1 MSCGLGP
8 TSLAPIIE
16 TAMRITQDS
25 GYQYHILLIIAD
37 GQVPRCC
44 GANSA
49 NNRDENYL
57 EERTLQALVQASHFP
72 LSIVLVGVGDG
83 PWDEQL
89 MHCQEDR
96 QLFDNFQFVDFTKII
111 MSREMPETEKEEQFA
126 LEALKKIPSQYAA
139 IISKRIS
146 DLAADAPSRMPL
158 PPPPSRPVIST

>member
-1 MSCGLGP
+1 
-8 TSLAPIIE
+8 
-16 TAMRITQDS
+16 
-25 GYQYHILLIIAD
+25 
-37 GQVPRCC
+37 
-44 GANSA
+44 
-49 NNRDENYL
+49 
-57 EERTLQALVQASHFP
+57 
-72 LSIVLVGVGDG
+72 VGDG

-139 IISKRIS
+139 IISKRIRFVAYLTGTEDTNSWFHLLLPARNVLLVLNSDSFSYCVVVFS

-158 PPPPSRPVIST
+158 PPPPPRPVIST